1 MKAHALTYGKRKPK
15 VIEIGLK
22 ADDLWWLA
30 WGLAG
35 KSLVHAPIK
44 IGKAQQQALRAE
56 GYDIKPI
63 RFERQITPGSAA

>member
-1 MKAHALTYGKRKPK
+1 MYGKRKPK
-15 VIEIGLK
+15 IIEISLK

-30 WGLAG
+30 WNLAG

-63 RFERQITPGSAA
+63 QFERQIENRSAA